1 MTRVD
6 RAWLIEDAS
15 SPVDR
20 PRYLAQ
26 VRDRGTFW
34 TTDVNVAWCNVTRSA
49 ARELA
54 HEAGLA
60 ESQVRIDEHEILA
73 SFASAFP
80 IVKNAGVWA

>member
-1 MTRVD
+1 MSRVD

-34 TTDVNVAWCNVTRSA
+34 TTDVHFAQCNVTRSGA
-49 ARELA
+49 KELA
-54 HEAGLA
+54 LSAGLRPDL
-60 ESQVRIDEHEILA
+60 VRIAEHEIFVPRSPL
-73 SFASAFP
+73 SPS
-80 IVKNAGVWA
+80 